1 MKTLKG
7 IKTNLERPLELNK
20 LRKSIQIIDEEILAL
35 LELRIDFVKAVGE
48 YKAERNLP
56 IYVPEVEKK
65 KIEELSAE
73 CAYPGLVETIWP
85 VIMCYARSCE

>member
-1 MKTLKG
+1 M
-7 IKTNLERPLELNK
+7 NLDEL
-20 LRKSIQIIDEEILAL
+20 RVVIQNIDKDL
-35 LELRIDFVKAVGE
+35 LELLEKRIKYVKKVGE

-65 KIEELSAE
+65 KIEELSAT